1 MFGKHLQFL
10 NRSLTI
16 LFCVRVGTS
25 RITVAPACEQRCF
38 FFSCF
43 PVDSSPVPALCDVAI
58 DFLPRCLFYW

>member
-10 NRSLTI
+10 NLSLTI

-38 FFSCF
+38 FSFFLFF
-43 PVDSSPVPALCDVAI
+43 PRFPG
-58 DFLPRCLFYW
+58 